1 MPFTK
6 TRGLWLLR
14 EEVLEKINT
23 KTQILKI
30 KIHRSSRKRKIRKDT
45 MKELI
50 VRLGQKIEESGI
62 REQEFKYFKKKE
74 MVRCAEYC

>member
-1 MPFTK
+1 
-6 TRGLWLLR
+6 
-14 EEVLEKINT
+14 
-23 KTQILKI
+23 
-30 KIHRSSRKRKIRKDT
+30 

-50 VRLGQKIEESGI
+50 ERLGEKIEESGI